1 MTKTNSSRQ
10 NVCDQRSHNTRLII
24 HMLLC
29 ALGSYQKITILS
41 FSIAVPEIPEVIYQ
55 RIKNRG
61 APGPIFLAESIFF
74 FFSFSTF
81 YPSKQIFADSD
92 FLSTNYRS
100 IYKQI

>member
-74 FFSFSTF
+74 FFFLF
-81 YPSKQIFADSD
+81 YILPVETD
-92 FLSTNYRS
+92 FC
-100 IYKQI
+100 